1 MFVDHIRIVAKAGN
15 GGNGSASYRRGKGE
29 PKGGPDGGDG
39 GRGGDVI
46 LKVDP
51 HTDNLKA
58 FFYQPRYK
66 AEPGNNGAKN
76 QKTGRSGKNLILK
89 VPPGTV
95 VYRGGQ
101 AVEAVPDGGGFDGDG
116 LLVDQDEAPS
126 PGFDIVPEEQ
136 ALATEP
142 VVDLTEAG
150 QTFVLCKGGRG
161 GKGNVHFKSS
171 TNRAP
176 VEVEAGGLG
185 EEACFYLELRKIA
198 DAGLVGF
205 PNAGKST
212 LLRALSAAKPKV
224 AAYPFTTLKPMVGVV
239 EFRGFSRAT
248 IADIPGLIEGAHDNV
263 GLGHE
268 FLRHIMRCRLLMFVV
283 DMAGAEDGSRHPVG
297 DIELLRKEIKLY
309 HEDLAT
315 RPWVIVANKMDLPGS
330 QANLAV
336 VRQRFAKIEVIPI
349 SGGDGTGLGD
359 LKERLQELI
368 GRRPE

>member
-15 GGNGSASYRRGKGE
+15 GGHGSPSYYRGKGE

-58 FFYQPRYK
+58 FFYRPRYQ
-66 AEPGNNGAKN
+66 AEPGHNGAKN
-76 QKTGRSGKNLILK
+76 QKTGRSGKDLVLK

-95 VYRGGQ
+95 VYRGSQ
-101 AVEAVPDGGGFDGDG
+101 AVETGPEGDG
-116 LLVDQDEAPS
+116 LPGDGEES
-126 PGFDIVPEEQ
+126 PTPRLDIITEEQ

-142 VVDLTEAG
+142 VADLTEHG
-150 QTFVLCKGGRG
+150 QTFVLCKGGKG
-161 GKGNVHFKSS
+161 GRGNVHFKSS

-176 VEVEAGGLG
+176 VEVEPGEPG
-185 EEACFYLELRKIA
+185 EEICFYFELRKIA

-268 FLRHIMRCRLLMFVV
+268 FLRHIMRCQLLIFVV

-309 HEDLAT
+309 NEDLAT
-315 RPWVIVANKMDLPGS
+315 RPWLIVANKMDLPES
-330 QANLAV
+330 QANLTV
-336 VRQRFAKIEVIPI
+336 LRQRFPKIEVIPL
-349 SGGDGTGLGD
+349 SGSEGTGLDG
-359 LKERLQELI
+359 LKGRLEELI
-368 GRRPE
+368 GQRPK

>member
-1 MFVDHIRIVAKAGN
+1 
-15 GGNGSASYRRGKGE
+15 
-29 PKGGPDGGDG
+29 
-39 GRGGDVI
+39 VI

-58 FFYQPRYK
+58 FFYQPSYK

-95 VYRGGQ
+95 VYLGGR
-101 AVEAVPDGGGFDGDG
+101 AVEVGSDGAGFEVDD
-116 LLVDQDEAPS
+116 LLIDQDETPS
-126 PGFDIVPEEQ
+126 PSFEIVPEEQ
-136 ALATEP
+136 ALATDP
-142 VVDLTEAG
+142 VIDLTEAG
-150 QTFVLCKGGRG
+150 QTFVLCKGGKG
-161 GKGNVHFKSS
+161 GKGNVHFKSA

-176 VEVEAGGLG
+176 VEVEAGGFG

-283 DMAGAEDGSRHPVG
+283 DMASVEDGSRHPVG

-309 HEDLAT
+309 NEDLAT
-315 RPWVIVANKMDLPGS
+315 RPWVIVANKMDLPES
-330 QANLAV
+330 HANLAV
-336 VRQRFAKIEVIPI
+336 VRQRFPKIEVIPI

-359 LKERLQELI
+359 LKERLKELI